1 MSTVNS
7 LKYETLG
14 AIPDLRSVTR
24 KIIAGMLPVVG
35 TTHVAEKDPTSRL
48 EVRGVTVSAADLASY
63 TRATGLRLGNELPP
77 TYPFVIGFPITMELM
92 SRADFP
98 FAPTGAV
105 HVANVIEQERALRVD
120 ETFTFRIHADNL
132 RPHRRGLLIDIV
144 TEVVVEGA
152 ASTSKESEPVWRQRA
167 TMLAQGAKFA
177 RSAPVSVSTR
187 KLDDA
192 RMLPRPEVPGFAANA
207 QWSWTRDNVR
217 AYVAASGDSNPIHTS
232 TLGAKAFG
240 FPSIIAHGMYSATSV
255 LQLLEG
261 SLGGALKYSV
271 EFHKPVVIP
280 ARVAAWAIDEGRGT
294 TGIQLRSASK
304 PEKLHLNARV
314 ERRL

>member
-1 MSTVNS
+1 MTAHQ
-7 LKYETLG
+7 YELLES
-14 AIPDLRSVTR
+14 IPDLRALTR
-24 KIIAGMLPVVG
+24 AIIVGTLPVVG
-35 TTHVAEKDPTSRL
+35 TKHVAANDPTSRL
-48 EVRGVTVSAADLASY
+48 EVRGISIDRSDLASY

-92 SRADFP
+92 SRPDFP

-120 ETFTFRIHADNL
+120 ETFTFRLHAENL

-144 TEVVVEGA
+144 TEVSVDGSDED
-152 ASTSKESEPVWRQRA
+152 KPVWRQRA
-167 TMLAQGAKFA
+167 TMLAQGAKFD

-187 KLDDA
+187 KRDDA
-192 RMLPRPEVPGFAANA
+192 RMLPRPEVPDVASNA
-207 QWSWTRDNVR
+207 QWAWTRDNVR
-217 AYVAASGDSNPIHTS
+217 AYVAASGDANPIHTS
-232 TLGAKAFG
+232 KLGAKAFG
-240 FPSIIAHGMYSATSV
+240 FPSIIAHGMYSAASV

-261 SLGGALKYSV
+261 TLGGALTYAV

-280 ARVAAWAIDEGRGT
+280 ARVAAWAIGEGEGAT
-294 TGIQLRSASK
+294 AIQLRSASK

-314 ERRL
+314 ERRP

>member
-35 TTHVAEKDPTSRL
+35 TTHVAEKDPASRL

-77 TYPFVIGFPITMELM
+77 TYPFVIGFPVTMELM

-132 RPHRRGLLIDIV
+132 RPHRKGLLVDIV
-144 TEVVVEGA
+144 TDVFVEGE
-152 ASTSKESEPVWRQRA
+152 SDSEPVWTQRA
-167 TMLAQGAKFA
+167 TMLSKGAKFA
-177 RSAPVSVSTR
+177 KSAPVSVTTR
-187 KLDDA
+187 GLDDA
-192 RMLPRPEVPGFAANA
+192 RSFDRPEVPEVAANA
-207 QWSWTRDNVR
+207 QWTWTRDNVR
-217 AYVAASGDSNPIHTS
+217 AYVKASGDANPIHTS

-240 FPSIIAHGMYSATSV
+240 FPGVIAHGMFSAASV
-255 LQLLEG
+255 LSLLEG
-261 SLGGALKYSV
+261 TLGGPLRYTV
-271 EFHKPVVIP
+271 EFHQPVVVP
-280 ARVAAWAIDEGRGT
+280 ARVSAWALGDSEGAPAGAT
-294 TGIQLRSASK
+294 SIELRSASK
-304 PEKLHLNARV
+304 PEKLHLYAQV
-314 ERRL
+314 ERLS